1 MSLVDRDLFPLIDK
15 ETSPKAVVIVGAR
28 RTGKT
33 TLLEVL
39 AKKHE
44 SVRWYSGDDPTHSEE
59 LQLSSASDV
68 ELALMQAEALIIDE
82 AQRIPNICLTLKR
95 LVDANERLAKPRKIY
110 ATASSSLDL
119 AKGVKESAVGRLVK
133 YEMWPLSISEIAAFR
148 SWGELRQNIDRL
160 IVYGTYPNAFIDPE
174 NARRTLRDYCDGILY
189 KDLFELSGI
198 RLNNKFEALVCVLA
212 YNIGSEVNYD
222 NLSRETGLNK
232 TTVADYVT
240 LLEQCN
246 IVRVCPSYAK
256 NLANE
261 IKKGKKIYFVDTG
274 IRNAIMN
281 DFSPMSARR
290 DRDAGAL
297 WENFFFIE
305 RLKFHSL
312 RQDSISMYF
321 WRTSGNKT
329 HELDFVEVKDGKMR
343 AFECKLSKT
352 AKANPGDAFKKAY
365 PDCPIDVVTPADL
378 MKLWLQDENAI

>member
-1 MSLVDRDLFPLIDK
+1 MPLVDRDLFPLIDN

-44 SVRWYSGDDPTHSEE
+44 SVRWYSGDDPTDSEE

-95 LVDANERLAKPRKIY
+95 LVDANGRLANPKKIY
-110 ATASSSLDL
+110 VTGSSSLDL
-119 AKGVKESAVGRLVK
+119 AKRVKESAVGRLGK
-133 YEMWPLSISEIAAFR
+133 HEMWPLSISEIAAFR
-148 SWGELRQNIDRL
+148 SWGEVRQTIDRL
-160 IVYGTYPNAFIDPE
+160 IVYGTYPNAFVDPE
-174 NARRTLRDYCDGILY
+174 NAGRTLRDYCEGLLY
-189 KDLFELSGI
+189 KDLFELSDI
-198 RLNNKFEALVCVLA
+198 RLRNKVETLVRVLA

-232 TTVADYVT
+232 TTVANYVT

-274 IRNAIMN
+274 IRNAIVN

-297 WENFFFIE
+297 WENFFFVE
-305 RLKFHSL
+305 RLKLHSL
-312 RQDSISMYF
+312 LQDSISMYF

-352 AKANPGDAFKKAY
+352 AKANPGDAFKKVY

-378 MKLWLQDENAI
+378 MKLWLKDENEI